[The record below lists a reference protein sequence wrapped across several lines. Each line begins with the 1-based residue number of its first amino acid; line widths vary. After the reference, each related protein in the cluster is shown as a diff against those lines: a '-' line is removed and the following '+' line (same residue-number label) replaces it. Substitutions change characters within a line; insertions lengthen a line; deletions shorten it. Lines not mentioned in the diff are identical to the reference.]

1 MTSDIR
7 LHPLPS
13 VSMPSKGFADPF
25 DDVPHPLCV
34 VAADEL
40 RRYIETDP
48 AMAHNPEEG
57 KMLGVLVVESTTGEA
72 AYLAAYSGLLD
83 GRNDHPFFVPPVFD
97 AQQPDGHFKTE
108 ERRISDINH
117 AIERLTGDPHR
128 LQLMQRLSDLQKE
141 AEAWTGNHKRMMAE
155 AKARRDNRRKE
166 ATTEAE
172 TEAMRN
178 ESRFMKA
185 ELKRQQRA
193 FDLRHHVLQA
203 ELQTLDDDIRKL
215 KKQRAERSEAL
226 QHWLFS
232 RYVMCNGRGER
243 ADLHFIFSRHGGK
256 TPPAGAGDCC
266 APKLL
271 QYALL
276 HGWRP
281 VALAEFWMG
290 RSPKGELRRHGNF
303 YRPCRGKCKP
313 ILDFML
319 QGLDVR
325 SSSPRH
331 PFDLAPVIVYEDD
344 AIVVVRKPS
353 GLPSVPGTE
362 GLPSVERWL
371 DRHCLTDDGIRMV
384 HRLDMDTSGLLVAA
398 KNRETQRLLQALFE
412 RREVEKTY
420 VALVEGTVSADKG
433 TICLP
438 LRPDPFDR
446 PRQCVDPVDGKEA
459 VTDYEVMERDD
470 TTTRLHL
477 KPHTGRT
484 HQLRVHCAH
493 PDGLNAPVKG
503 DTLYGTPD
511 QRLCLHA
518 CRLAFVHPL
527 NGRHMTFA
535 DKAPF

>member
-1 MTSDIR
+1 MTSDSR

-13 VSMPSKGFADPF
+13 AGMPPKGFADPF
-25 DDVPHPLCV
+25 DDMPHPLCV
-34 VAADEL
+34 MAADRL
-40 RRYIETDP
+40 RRYAEGQET
-48 AMAHNPEEG
+48 MAQELAEG
-57 KMLGVLVVESTTGEA
+57 KMLGVLVVESAPGET
-72 AYLAAYSGLLD
+72 AYLAAYSGLLG

-97 AQQPDGHFKTE
+97 AQQHDGHFKTE
-108 ERRISDINH
+108 ERHISDINRT
-117 AIERLTGDPHR
+117 IDRLADNPRR
-128 LQLMQRLSDLQKE
+128 LQLAQRLADLQQE
-141 AEAWTGNHKRMMAE
+141 AATWTENHKRQMAV
-155 AKARRDNRRKE
+155 AKARRDNLRKE
-166 ATTEAE
+166 STTEAE
-172 TEAMRN
+172 AEAMRN

-193 FDLRHHVLQA
+193 FDLRCHDIRVELQA
-203 ELQTLDDDIRKL
+203 FDDDISRL

-232 RYVMCNGRGER
+232 QYVMCNGKGEH
-243 ADLHFIFSRHGGK
+243 ADLHFIFGRDNGK

-271 QYALL
+271 QYALRQ
-276 HGWRP
+276 GWRP
-281 VALAEFWMG
+281 VALAEFWVG
-290 RSPKGELRRHGNF
+290 RSPKSELRRHGHF

-319 QGLDVR
+319 QGMDVR
-325 SSSPRH
+325 SFSPRH

-371 DRHCLTDDGIRMV
+371 DRHCLTVDGIRMV

-398 KNRETQRLLQALFE
+398 KDHEAQRLLQALFE

-420 VALVEGTVSADKG
+420 VALVEGTVNVDKG
-433 TICLP
+433 TIRLP
-438 LRPDPFDR
+438 MRPDPLDR
-446 PRQCVDPVDGKEA
+446 PRQCVDPVAGKEA
-459 VTDYEVMERDD
+459 VTDYEVMERDG
-470 TTTRLHL
+470 TTTRLRL

-493 PDGLNAPVKG
+493 PDGLNAPIKG

-511 QRLCLHA
+511 RRLCLHA
-518 CRLAFVHPL
+518 CRLAFEHPL
-527 NGRHMTFA
+527 NGRHMTFS
-535 DKAPF
+535 DEAPF